1 MHGTGTATLVGR
13 AHFTL
18 QIKRKERRWETTNR
32 TAKKRKRH
40 TTKDSREKK
49 KLIKIDM
56 VLCIYIREREL
67 CVHDQLAGI
76 DYAMQIRSLRF
87 NTFLGKER
95 CRVLSLCDM
104 PPHTTNAAVFVTRK
118 PNLFFFSF
126 LQSDKINAPNL
137 NTVLSPYDLWNFFFL
152 PLSFVSQ
159 KSFLPRP
166 KKKKDFFF
174 SEKKTIS
181 TPLRGPSLQLRHK
194 TIVYDFFSLVFYT
207 YITPSPMLG
216 ESKNKFVTV
225 RNSRFQRVVVQHWG
239 VRFNPERIFFF

>member
-1 MHGTGTATLVGR
+1 MSLRHFLLIIFPRSIQSTLHVLNTTTPGKCNIPRTFLMHGTGTATLVGR

-118 PNLFFFSF
+118 PNLFFFFSSKWQNKCAQPQHRF
-126 LQSDKINAPNL
+126 VA
-137 NTVLSPYDLWNFFFL
+137 VR
-152 PLSFVSQ
+152 PL
-159 KSFLPRP
+159 K
-166 KKKKDFFF
+166 FFF
-174 SEKKTIS
+174 ST
-181 TPLRGPSLQLRHK
+181 
-194 TIVYDFFSLVFYT
+194 SLVCF
-207 YITPSPMLG
+207 
-216 ESKNKFVTV
+216 SKVIPPA
-225 RNSRFQRVVVQHWG
+225 S
-239 VRFNPERIFFF
+239 

>member
-56 VLCIYIREREL
+56 VLCIYIRERVVCAWSASGDWL
-67 CVHDQLAGI
+67 RHANSLAPFQYVSRKGTLSGSLSMRH
-76 DYAMQIRSLRF
+76 AATHNKRRSLRD
-87 NTFLGKER
+87 TQAK
-95 CRVLSLCDM
+95 S
-104 PPHTTNAAVFVTRK
+104 
-118 PNLFFFSF
+118 FFFSF

-166 KKKKDFFF
+166 KKKDFFF
-174 SEKKTIS
+174 SEKKN
-181 TPLRGPSLQLRHK
+181 H
-194 TIVYDFFSLVFYT
+194 
-207 YITPSPMLG
+207 
-216 ESKNKFVTV
+216 
-225 RNSRFQRVVVQHWG
+225 
-239 VRFNPERIFFF
+239 FNPPPWTLSTIAP